1 MKFFPECLWGG
12 SIYKIIESG
21 QNSGS
26 SQVGFLLES
35 VGAGAGLVA
44 PLSAFGHF
52 FVIGLLFRAATG
64 WVVFKKANL
73 WNSLGILV

>member
-1 MKFFPECLWGG
+1 MNFFPECLWGG

-35 VGAGAGLVA
+35 VGVGRVA
-44 PLSAFGHF
+44 PLSALGYF

-64 WVVFKKANL
+64 WAV
-73 WNSLGILV
+73 